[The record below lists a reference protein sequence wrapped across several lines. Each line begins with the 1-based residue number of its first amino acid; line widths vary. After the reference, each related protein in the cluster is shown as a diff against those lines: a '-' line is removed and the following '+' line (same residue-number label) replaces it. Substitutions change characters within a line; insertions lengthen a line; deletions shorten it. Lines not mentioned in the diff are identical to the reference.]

1 MISIALASYNGSKYI
16 REQLDSIL
24 SQTYQDFELIIC
36 DDCSTDNTW
45 QILEEYAEKDNRVK
59 IFRNDT
65 NLGFKKNFE
74 KAISLSKGEYIALSD
89 QDDVWTED
97 HLDILLHGM
106 KDNVQ
111 IVCGRPLFVDENNKI
126 IPMKYDYLQ
135 MDYVPQTNEEH
146 ARHIFLGKSSY
157 QGASMLIKKSFFDI
171 ALPIPDDS
179 EYHDN
184 WFAALACF
192 TGGLQYIDKVDMRY
206 RRLFSSVTYTEKR
219 KGALRLF
226 IGKVLK
232 NGLSESRL
240 VFCSEI
246 RKRCKSLSIL
256 QSELLDTF
264 EKIHNRNKTFIGRIR
279 NIPYMLRYFKSI
291 FAMKL
296 F

>member
-24 SQTYQDFELIIC
+24 LQTYQNFELIIC

-45 QILEEYAEKDNRVK
+45 QILEEYAAKDNRVK
-59 IFRNDT
+59 IFKNET

-74 KAISLSKGEYIALSD
+74 KAISKCRGEYIALSD
-89 QDDVWTED
+89 QDDIWTED
-97 HLDILLHGM
+97 HLSVLLHGM
-106 KDNVQ
+106 KDDVQ
-111 IVCGRPLFVDENNKI
+111 IVCGRPLFVDENNELLPK
-126 IPMKYDYLQ
+126 KYDYLK
-135 MDYVPQTNEEH
+135 MDYAPKNNEGH
-146 ARHIFLGKSSY
+146 ARHVFLGKSSY
-157 QGASMLIKKSFFDI
+157 QGASMLIKKTFFDI
-171 ALPIPDDS
+171 ALPIPEGS

-192 TGGLQYIDKVDMRY
+192 SGGLQYIDKVDMRY
-206 RRLFSSVTYTEKR
+206 RRLYNSVTYSER
-219 KGALRLF
+219 RRGAIRIF

-232 NGLSESRL
+232 KGFSDCRL

-246 RKRCKSLSIL
+246 RKRCNSLNDS
-256 QSELLDTF
+256 QSELLNTF
-264 EKIHNRNKTFIGRIR
+264 EKIHNRNKTLIGRIR